1 MATPESDFKRR
12 LRQYLD
18 DRGIYYT
25 NIQGGFGVAPG
36 APDMI
41 LCVNGLFVAFES
53 KTYKGRLS
61 DDQKIHKKKIET
73 SGGIYCVTRTL
84 EEAEEIISCISELCS
99 GSDV

>member
-41 LCVNGLFVAFES
+41 ICVDGQFIALES
-53 KTYKGRLS
+53 KTYKGRQS
-61 DDQKIHKKKIET
+61 DDQKIHQAKIEAN
-73 SGGIYCVTRTL
+73 GGKYYLTRTL
-84 EEAEEIISCISELCS
+84 EDAEMIIDHITDSNSQE
-99 GSDV
+99 

>member
-61 DDQKIHKKKIET
+61 DDQKIHKK
-73 SGGIYCVTRTL
+73 R
-84 EEAEEIISCISELCS
+84 
-99 GSDV
+99 

>member
-41 LCVNGLFVAFES
+41 LCVEGQFIAFES
-53 KTYKGRLS
+53 KTYRGRQS
-61 DDQKIHKKKIET
+61 DDQKIHQAKIEAN
-73 SGGIYCVTRTL
+73 GGKYYLTRTL
-84 EEAEEIISCISELCS
+84 EEAEEILDHITDSRSR
-99 GSDV
+99 D